1 MVPRQL
7 SSPPSGQGGAYRGRV
22 RTPFVVTCLVLLAAG
37 LGLASCSTTARG
49 NSIRR
54 PNAVGRRATPT
65 TTTTTTTTIP
75 LPSAPQPSADAAADA
90 LVADWSKGNRIGAL
104 TVATPTAV
112 STLFAIAYPAGD
124 ATDRG
129 CSTTFPP
136 ATCTIGPPGGAN
148 PNLPIYS
155 FTMASE
161 PGGWYVSGV
170 QVEG

>member
-1 MVPRQL
+1 
-7 SSPPSGQGGAYRGRV
+7 V
-22 RTPFVVTCLVLLAAG
+22 RAPFVVTCLVLLAAG
-37 LGLASCSTTARG
+37 IGLASCSTTPPR
-49 NSIRR
+49 SSLRR
-54 PNAVGRRATPT
+54 PDAVGRRT

-90 LVADWSKGNRIGAL
+90 LVADWARGNRIGAL
-104 TVATPTAV
+104 TVATPAAV

-155 FTMASE
+155 FTMATE